1 LYRLGDLAPLVP
13 PVLASAAPAGEV
25 TRAAAEATGLR
36 AGTPVVA
43 GAHDVAAAALGIGA
57 ADPGAVSVVMG
68 TFSINQ
74 VVADAPVTDPRWQ
87 ARTFVRGGR
96 GLALGPDQQGGV
108 RQWLHMSTSP
118 TGAANLEWAVRQL
131 GPWRSA
137 GVPDHDAA
145 VREAMASPA
154 DGAPVYLP
162 FLYGSPHGTGLGAAF
177 AGLRGEHGRPDLL
190 RAVLEGVVLGHR
202 WHVDALA
209 ERFPVRARP
218 ARLSGGGAR
227 SPAWSQLLADA
238 LGTPVEVT
246 DATESGSRGAALLA
260 GIGAGVYESPA
271 AATAAA
277 VRVVRRY
284 EPDPAGAARL
294 DERYAR
300 YRAVA
305 AALESP

>member
-1 LYRLGDLAPLVP
+1 
-13 PVLASAAPAGEV
+13 
-25 TRAAAEATGLR
+25 
-36 AGTPVVA
+36 
-43 GAHDVAAAALGIGA
+43 
-57 ADPGAVSVVMG
+57 
-68 TFSINQ
+68 
-74 VVADAPVTDPRWQ
+74 
-87 ARTFVRGGR
+87 
-96 GLALGPDQQGGV
+96 
-108 RQWLHMSTSP
+108 MSTSP
-118 TGAANLEWAVRQL
+118 TGAANLEWAVRQF
-131 GPWRSA
+131 GPWRSD

-202 WHVDALA
+202 WHVEALA

-238 LGTPVEVT
+238 LGTTVEVT

-260 GIGAGVYESPA
+260 GLGAGVYPDPA
-271 AATAAA
+271 SAVAAA
-277 VRVVRRY
+277 VRVIRRY
-284 EPDPAGAARL
+284 EPDPLAGARL
-294 DERYAR
+294 DGRYAR
-300 YRAVA
+300 YLAAV